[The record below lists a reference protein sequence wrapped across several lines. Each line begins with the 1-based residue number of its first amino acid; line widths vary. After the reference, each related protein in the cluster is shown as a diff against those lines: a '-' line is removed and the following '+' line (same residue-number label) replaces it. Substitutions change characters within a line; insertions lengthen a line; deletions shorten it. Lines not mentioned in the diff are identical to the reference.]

1 FLGATLRFGGDREK
15 RPCRQVH
22 PFRHLL
28 GLLEHAA
35 DGIAKVRDLLLNTL
49 APGDLVGMVAILDLG
64 LGAERSRLAA
74 QRLLHLSE
82 RHKKTSEFVAAG
94 SRNLFRQGARS
105 GA

>member
-1 FLGATLRFGGDREK
+1 M
-15 RPCRQVH
+15 RPRRQVH

-28 GLLEHAA
+28 GLFEHAA
-35 DGIAKVRDLLLNTL
+35 DGIAKVRDLLLNAL

-82 RHKKTSEFVAAG
+82 RHKKTSEFVAARG
-94 SRNLFRQGARS
+94 RNRFRQVAGGDAFRDRH
-105 GA
+105 GVADRTTE